1 MSELPRPMT
10 FTPRNPEFEA
20 VVRESFAKQNF
31 LQIIGAELVE
41 VLPGRSVIAVRRSDA
56 IVQQQGLLHGA
67 AIGAIGDV
75 AGGYAALSLMPP
87 DSEVVTVEYK
97 INFVAPA
104 KADRLVAIA
113 DVLRAGRTLSVC
125 QIEVRAAAADGADLR
140 SGPLIAIL
148 QATFSRVH
156 LSTD

>member
-1 MSELPRPMT
+1 MSELPRPKT
-10 FTPRNPEFEA
+10 LTPRNPEFEA
-20 VVRESFAKQNF
+20 VVKESFAKQSF
-31 LQIIGAELVE
+31 LRTLGAELDNVE
-41 VLPGRSVIAVRRSDA
+41 PGHAVISLRRSDA

-97 INFVAPA
+97 INFVSPA

-113 DVLRAGRTLSVC
+113 DVLRAGRTLTVC
-125 QIEVRAAAADGADLR
+125 QIEVRAAADRGDLR

-148 QATFSRVH
+148 QATFSRVL